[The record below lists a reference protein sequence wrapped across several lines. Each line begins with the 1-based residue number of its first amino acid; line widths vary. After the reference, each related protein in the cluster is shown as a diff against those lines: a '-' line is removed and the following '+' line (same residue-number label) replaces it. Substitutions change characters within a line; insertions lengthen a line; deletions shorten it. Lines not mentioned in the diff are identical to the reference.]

1 MFKGKIKKE
10 DEELDAK
17 LDQLDRDSMKDN
29 SELIV
34 YYKIDL
40 SKK

>member
-34 YYKIDL
+34 YYKNYL